1 MNTLRES
8 DFHILNTLEH
18 MVPKCF
24 TTPRE
29 LGQDMIYKGN
39 NLKFALTDLDC
50 KIMNLGPKKSGGIF
64 KNNYNKMITYFC
76 VEFFDCL

>member
-1 MNTLRES
+1 
-8 DFHILNTLEH
+8 

-29 LGQDMIYKGN
+29 LGQAMIYKGN
-39 NLKFALTDLDC
+39 NLKFALTDLEC

-64 KNNYNKMITYFC
+64 KNIYNKIILLSFLTVFIIFSVVAY
-76 VEFFDCL
+76 VLWSY